1 MQYLSLKVIKNTKQ
15 TAQVA
20 PRILTLETIKLL
32 IYYSAVILPRKIII
46 SKPLYI
52 FVYCCWIKKQRHNLT
67 LAGFTF
73 LIILNTVK
81 LSSPS

>member
-20 PRILTLETIKLL
+20 PRILTLETIKLI

-46 SKPLYI
+46 SKPL
-52 FVYCCWIKKQRHNLT
+52 
-67 LAGFTF
+67 
-73 LIILNTVK
+73 
-81 LSSPS
+81 